1 MKDKECWLLIII
13 MTIILLSVGCVSSG
27 LEKTPLEEMLG
38 QTYSNCQI
46 KSIIKKKDETV
57 LTCLYK
63 DEMMIIDT
71 YTAGQTEEQIRD
83 ELIDILASNDIY
95 WE

>member
-1 MKDKECWLLIII
+1 MLVINNHNDNNFIICWLCIVWIRK
-13 MTIILLSVGCVSSG
+13 
-27 LEKTPLEEMLG
+27 KTPLEEMLG

-63 DEMMIIDT
+63 NEMMIIDT

-83 ELIDILASNDIY
+83 EFIDILASNDIY